1 MSLSSSPPRGSANLS
16 APLTPADPPSLG
28 RYVLLG
34 RLGEGGMGT
43 VYLGRGPDDRL
54 VAVKVIRA
62 EFARIPEFRA
72 RFRREAA
79 LAQWVARFCTAEVLD
94 MVDPTDAAP
103 YLVTEYI
110 DGPTLTQAVAAGGPL
125 QSADLERVAVSV
137 AAALTAIHAAGL
149 IHRDLKPSN
158 VLLSPLGP
166 RVIDFGIARAV
177 EAETVIS
184 KELHVV
190 GTPAFM
196 APEQASGGPV
206 TAAADIFSWGGLVA
220 FAGTGSYPFGAGSTD
235 AQLYRVVHHEPN
247 LDGLPDML
255 RDVVEAAM
263 HKAPDARPNAQ
274 ELLIRLVNLGTVTKS
289 DPQITQFVR
298 NAPASPA
305 PLQTTLPDNSAAR
318 ELPAPAP
325 AKAPEP
331 ANPPVPAKPAAT
343 VKATVPAPAEPAAPA
358 LAPAK
363 PPATAET
370 PATVKATVPAPAE
383 PAAPA
388 LAPAEPAATAET
400 PATVKAT
407 VPAPAEPAAPALAPA
422 KPPAPAATRTA
433 GGRLTMR
440 RPPGPDDDQ
449 RRLQLRWHAPHGR
462 VVALVASATTLV
474 VAAVITITAVMSSGG
489 ARTDV
494 RGWADVARTVAAN
507 ADATRAVDPALA
519 ARLSL
524 AAYRISPVP
533 AARASLITSFAG
545 RYATPLTGHT
555 GSVLGG
561 ALSPDGNIFATAS
574 ADRTVRLWDITRPT
588 RPALL
593 TVITGHTDWVL
604 AVAFSPDGRTLATGS
619 FDGTARLWD
628 VTDPGHPAAQATLTG
643 HNAHVRDVT
652 FSPDGRLLATAGDD
666 NTARLWDVTNRARPR
681 QLQVLARHQSWV
693 QDVTFSPDGR
703 LLATASADNTARLWD
718 VSNPAQAVPLA
729 SLNGHTNFVWSV
741 AFSPDGNTLATGS
754 YDGTARLWDV
764 RNPRAPT
771 NRTTIKADPTWVYD
785 AAFSRDGHTLVTS
798 GWDTTA
804 RLWDVSDLDHPL
816 PLGTI
821 SGQTD
826 WVQGVVLS
834 PDGHMLITFSDDRTA
849 RIANIDPAALV
860 AQACAD
866 SGNRLSAAEW
876 RDHIPD
882 LPYSG
887 MC

>member
-1 MSLSSSPPRGSANLS
+1 MSLSSSPPRGSADLS
-16 APLTPADPPSLG
+16 TPLTPADPPSLG

-94 MVDPTDAAP
+94 MVDPSDAAP

-184 KELHVV
+184 KELRVV

-255 RDVVEAAM
+255 RDVVKAAM

-274 ELLIRLVNLGTVTKS
+274 ELLIRLVNLGTVAKS

-305 PLQTTLPDNSAAR
+305 PLQTTLPDDSAAK
-318 ELPAPAP
+318 EPPA
-325 AKAPEP
+325 
-331 ANPPVPAKPAAT
+331 PVPAKPPT
-343 VKATVPAPAEPAAPA
+343 PAPV
-358 LAPAK
+358 PAK
-363 PPATAET
+363 P
-370 PATVKATVPAPAE
+370 PATVKATVPAPA
-383 PAAPA
+383 
-388 LAPAEPAATAET
+388 
-400 PATVKAT
+400 
-407 VPAPAEPAAPALAPA
+407 VPAPPAPA
-422 KPPAPAATRTA
+422 KPPAPPAPAPAPPAPAPAPAKPPAPPAPAPVPAKPAATRTA

-440 RPPGPDDDQ
+440 RPPGPDDDR
-449 RRLQLRWHAPHGR
+449 RRLQLRWHAPRTR
-462 VVALVASATTLV
+462 VMALVASAITLV
-474 VAAVITITAVMSSGG
+474 VAAAITITAVMSSGG

-494 RGWADVARTVAAN
+494 RGRADVARKVAAN

-604 AVAFSPDGRTLATGS
+604 AVAFSPDGRTLATGG
-619 FDGTARLWD
+619 FDGTARLWN
-628 VTDPGHPAAQATLTG
+628 VTDPSHPAAQATLTG

-785 AAFSRDGHTLVTS
+785 TAFSRDGHTLVTS

-804 RLWDVSDLDHPL
+804 RLWDVSDFDHPL

-834 PDGHMLITFSDDRTA
+834 PDGHTLITFSDDRTA

-876 RDHIPD
+876 REHIPD